1 MPKTKFSAIQNPIY
15 NKENVKSKKKELW
28 PNNVQKAFEE
38 AYIMYSWMNDRETK
52 LIAGKHYGR
61 NELIGLYIKEKTNE
75 IRDRKQVSSHIQGLL
90 PKVSSSTM
98 NTIKNQSLL
107 MTNAC
112 ANFIFNQ
119 PVKFHAGQIPDY
131 VKIDNVLNMVSESST
146 QQVLLQTKIFFKTK
160 EIRNEENIFWVDK
173 INKKGNYSLSFSPKF
188 MNSLIKEAKSKPKDK
203 IDVFFQKLVIIQTF
217 TDPIS
222 KTLLL
227 NVVYQFESGY
237 GAGDD
242 STSQIFLIMPNE
254 EVKYYEYKYRKYV
267 MNTNS
272 NIANPNI
279 IMTEKCELL
288 QNALTT
294 TASTFLDSNF
304 NNLFGSCGGGVESQ
318 LYQTSSFLPPKSNDR
333 YLQLYAAGNIITGNG
348 NDLSSESDDMIIEK
362 YMNCNDFSNG
372 SKEIETIRS
381 EFDSIIAEVMK
392 ET

>member
-75 IRDRKQVSSHIQGLL
+75 IRDRKQVSSHIQVLKRKGLL
-90 PKVSSSTM
+90 PKVSNSTM

-119 PVKFHAGQIPDY
+119 PGLTTGEHVFIDTKINGFHKINQISINQIPIERSDMIIKLYKESTCHMLFFKVKFHAGQIPDY

-254 EVKYYEYKYRKYV
+254 E
-267 MNTNS
+267 
-272 NIANPNI
+272 I
-279 IMTEKCELL
+279 L
-288 QNALTT
+288 
-294 TASTFLDSNF
+294 
-304 NNLFGSCGGGVESQ
+304 
-318 LYQTSSFLPPKSNDR
+318 
-333 YLQLYAAGNIITGNG
+333 
-348 NDLSSESDDMIIEK
+348 
-362 YMNCNDFSNG
+362 
-372 SKEIETIRS
+372 
-381 EFDSIIAEVMK
+381 
-392 ET
+392 

>member
-75 IRDRKQVSSHIQGLL
+75 IRDRKQVSSHIQVLKRKGLL

-119 PVKFHAGQIPDY
+119 PGLTTGEHVFIDTKINGFHKINQISINQIPIERSDMIIKLYKESTCHMLFFKVKFHAGQIPDY

-160 EIRNEENIFWVDK
+160 EIHIMNTNTENVNNPDTDI
-173 INKKGNYSLSFSPKF
+173 
-188 MNSLIKEAKSKPKDK
+188 MNIC
-203 IDVFFQKLVIIQTF
+203 IDVMKPDTNTNTIA
-217 TDPIS
+217 D
-222 KTLLL
+222 
-227 NVVYQFESGY
+227 
-237 GAGDD
+237 
-242 STSQIFLIMPNE
+242 
-254 EVKYYEYKYRKYV
+254 V

-392 ET
+392 ESENIVYSLNDQF